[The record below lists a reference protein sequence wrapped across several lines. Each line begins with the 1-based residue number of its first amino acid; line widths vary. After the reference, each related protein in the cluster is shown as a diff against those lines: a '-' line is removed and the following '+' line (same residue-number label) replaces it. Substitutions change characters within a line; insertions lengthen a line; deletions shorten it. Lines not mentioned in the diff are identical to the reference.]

1 MIDAYDLEAAE
12 KGLISCIL
20 QDPELA
26 ATARKR
32 LPSGRDFTY
41 PPFAKLYDTVLAM
54 VDANKPVDFISVT
67 EHIRDQG
74 IHELDKIGG
83 PSLISD
89 VFIFVPVTSHF
100 DYYVAKV
107 WERAKLKQLKTKLAT
122 IGQEVDSYGQ
132 GDEGE
137 NITAFFN
144 RAEAEM
150 FTLVQEV
157 GSQQSSG
164 TGLRTTRQSIR
175 DWLQHMHRVIANRGR
190 VLGLT
195 TGIHE
200 IDMTL
205 HGIDDSE
212 GEILVIAG
220 RPGQGKTAM
229 GVSIESH
236 FIEQEYPG
244 LVISAE
250 MSENQY
256 NTRLVLGGCPIDTS
270 KGFTGHFTEEEE
282 QLMAQRATK
291 LAEAKRLICADSY
304 ITAADIRTHAQVAKR
319 KYGIRWMLV
328 DHLTLI
334 KPVTAQGIK
343 DERIGIKEVM
353 ETLQWCKKELK
364 LGIILLVQMN
374 RDADKSAG
382 KPPVMSD
389 LAGSATIEQ
398 LADHICFL
406 YRPSYYYPWYRLPDT
421 HKEAWIRE
429 VKPRRE
435 RSPQTWSESTEY
447 SDEEG
452 GFYRQDYEED
462 ALLFF
467 RKNRRGPTPDVHCR
481 FRDKYTWYSPR
492 MPVLNSQHPLDQQFK
507 HYAIGGGAG
516 PAPSAESET
525 IKPRATKGTKP
536 TPTHRKPSESLDDI
550 FPES

>member
-1 MIDAYDLEAAE
+1 MNDGYDLEAAE
-12 KGLISCIL
+12 KAVLSCL
-20 QDPELA
+20 MNDPELVVA
-26 ATARKR
+26 ARKR
-32 LPSGRDFTY
+32 LPSGADFSY
-41 PPFAKLYDTVLAM
+41 PPFAKIYDTILHLADHNKPFDFIAITERLRTEGEHVLA
-54 VDANKPVDFISVT
+54 K
-67 EHIRDQG
+67 
-74 IHELDKIGG
+74 LGG
-83 PSLISD
+83 VALVSSIVSYLP
-89 VFIFVPVTSHF
+89 TGAYF
-100 DYYVAKV
+100 DYYAKIV
-107 WERAKLKQLKTKLAT
+107 WERSKLRQLKAKLASL
-122 IGQEVDSYGQ
+122 ERDVDAYGKDDQ
-132 GDEGE
+132 TVD
-137 NITAFFN
+137 IAQFFN
-144 RAEAEM
+144 RAEAQM

-164 TGLRTTRQSIR
+164 GGLRTTLDSMR

-205 HGIDDSE
+205 HGIDDAE

-236 FIEQEYPG
+236 FIEKGYPG

-270 KGFTGHFTEEEE
+270 KGFTGHFTEGEES
-282 QLMAQRATK
+282 LMASRVK
-291 LAEAKRLICADSY
+291 MLSEAKRLVCADSY
-304 ITAADIRTHAQVAKR
+304 ISAADLRTHAQVAKR

-334 KPVTAQGIK
+334 KPVTAQGQK

-364 LGIILLVQMN
+364 LGIVLLVQMN

-406 YRPSYYYPWYRLPDT
+406 YRPSYYYPWYRLPET

-429 VKPRRE
+429 VKARRE
-435 RSPQTWSESTEY
+435 RNPEQWSEFTEY
-447 SDEEG
+447 TEEEG

-467 RKNRRGPTPDVHCR
+467 RKNRRGPTPDVHVR
-481 FRDKYTWYSPR
+481 FRDKYTWYSSR

-516 PAPSAESET
+516 ASAAASEDT
-525 IKPRATKGTKP
+525 SHVKPRASKASKGN
-536 TPTHRKPSESLDDI
+536 RSNSETLDDI